1 MISWYVMKICSK
13 FTQEHPCRNVISS
26 KLQSNFIEITLQHKC
41 FPVNLLHIFRTLFLK
56 NTSGRHDVKVEPGP
70 REPPESLKVGP
81 GTSLKFK
88 SGTPG
93 PLQNLKVGLQ
103 DPLKSLKVGPPYL
116 SLMNSFFS
124 EYFFASFT
132 YLFLCLF

>member
-1 MISWYVMKICSK
+1 MKICSK

-41 FPVNLLHIFRTLFLK
+41 FPVNLLHIFRTLFLR

-70 REPPESLKVGP
+70 RDPGTREPPQSLKVGP

-88 SGTPG
+88 SGTPEPPSKFKSGTPG
-93 PLQNLKVGLQ
+93 PSTKFKSGT
-103 DPLKSLKVGPPYL
+103 PLPF
-116 SLMNSFFS
+116 SF
-124 EYFFASFT
+124 
-132 YLFLCLF
+132 L